1 MSGGQLI
8 LGCAGIDA
16 LPLFS
21 PIDEAGRREGYE
33 PAAAALVAAELGVD
47 IEWRELAWADFY
59 PALDDGRVDA
69 VWCGQTVT
77 AARRQLAD
85 FSRPYA
91 IFDESLV
98 VRAENPAASPDD
110 LAGQRIGAIADSTNL
125 ALAETFPGAVV
136 VAFPGSEDVYGDM
149 IRALR
154 AETIDGFVDDDVVM
168 VPLGEEPDLRL
179 SFTVATQN
187 AWGVAVP
194 RGRNDLRVALDSA
207 LENVIA
213 DGRLRAA
220 WSQWMPWLEFPL
232 TGVAV

>member
-1 MSGGQLI
+1 MTRERLI
-8 LGCAGIDA
+8 LGCADIDA

-21 PIDEAGRREGYE
+21 RIDDSGRRDGYE
-33 PAAAALVAAELGVD
+33 PAAAALVAGELGARL
-47 IEWRELAWADFY
+47 EWRVLAWADFY
-59 PALDDGRVDA
+59 PALSDGRVDA
-69 VWCGQTVT
+69 VWCGQGITD
-77 AARRQLAD
+77 ARRELAD

-98 VRAENPAASPDD
+98 VRADNPATSPDE
-110 LAGQRIGAIADSTNL
+110 LRGQRIGAIAGSTNL
-125 ALAETFPGAVV
+125 TLAETFPGAEV

-149 IRALR
+149 IHALR
-154 AETIDGFVDDDVVM
+154 SDTIDGFVDDDVVM

-179 SFTVATQN
+179 SFTVATRN

-194 RGRNDLRVALDSA
+194 RGQDDLRIGIDAALDA
-207 LENVIA
+207 VVA

-232 TGVAV
+232 TP